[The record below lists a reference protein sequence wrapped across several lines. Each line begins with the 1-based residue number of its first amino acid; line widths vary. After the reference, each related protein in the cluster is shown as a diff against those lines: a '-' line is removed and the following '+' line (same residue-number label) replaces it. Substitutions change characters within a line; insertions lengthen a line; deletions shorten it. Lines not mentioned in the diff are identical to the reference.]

1 MRASATHAGR
11 GLSSS
16 LIRTTTF
23 HIKIHKDLSR
33 DQRRCVTR
41 NPLFLFIWFLTKKR
55 LQLSGHL
62 LHDCQSMLMD
72 ARLRFGFGFL
82 ALLCFLF
89 FVDFLKILEV
99 PSNSVCSLARQRIE
113 HAGDPPVQAFG
124 VRILM
129 TASRV

>member
-1 MRASATHAGR
+1 M
-11 GLSSS
+11 
-16 LIRTTTF
+16 
-23 HIKIHKDLSR
+23 
-33 DQRRCVTR
+33 
-41 NPLFLFIWFLTKKR
+41 
-55 LQLSGHL
+55 SGHL

-82 ALLCFLF
+82 VVFLF

-99 PSNSVCSLARQRIE
+99 PSIVFLAWLVKELNMQE
-113 HAGDPPVQAFG
+113 TPVQAFG